1 MRASLNKAIPFSAE
15 LQAGVFS
22 CAAHSPSMQMGRDCI
37 TATCTS
43 AQAYPCLCR
52 RGLCHACT
60 PPVPGLR
67 LRRRARLRSATK
79 LQLLSVVGSLVSRDM
94 ERMLAFVCVHLCLCG
109 CAHVSERVNVRA
121 D

>member
-1 MRASLNKAIPFSAE
+1 MRASVNKAIPFSAE

-22 CAAHSPSMQMGRDCI
+22 CAAHSPSMQMGRDCM

-43 AQAYPCLCR
+43 ALAYPCLCR
-52 RGLCHACT
+52 RGLCACT

-79 LQLLSVVGSLVSRDM
+79 LQLLSVLGSLVSRDS
-94 ERMLAFVCVHLCLCG
+94 ERMLAFVCVHLCM
-109 CAHVSERVNVRA
+109 CAHVSV
-121 D
+121 